1 MFSRGEGVPCSS
13 RRSKSEISVR
23 NVPAS
28 YSTDTH
34 RPDTPL
40 TNTYTFKPE
49 RFSSHS
55 VLVNSFPLDGT
66 GQRVV
71 DVGGGE
77 GYLSRILA
85 SRQYRVVCVAA
96 PGSIAKDFPGEVEV
110 VEADLDFKHPPLV
123 GPFDYALCGDLLE
136 HLRDPKQTLL
146 WIRDLLRPGGKL
158 IASLPNSAHA
168 YVRLNVLMGR
178 FPKHDRGL
186 FDRTHLHFYS
196 LAGWKEL
203 LAACSFGIEGLRATT
218 VPIGLVFPRW
228 RHGVAVQALER
239 VSYGLATLWKT
250 MFAYQFVIIA
260 HPI

>member
-1 MFSRGEGVPCSS
+1 M
-13 RRSKSEISVR
+13 
-23 NVPAS
+23 
-28 YSTDTH
+28 
-34 RPDTPL
+34 PDTPL
-40 TNTYTFKPE
+40 TTTYIFKPE
-49 RFSSHS
+49 RFSSHTA
-55 VLVNSFPLDGT
+55 LVNSFPLDGT

-77 GYLSRILA
+77 GYLSRVLA
-85 SRQYRVVCVAA
+85 ARQYRVVCVAA
-96 PGSIAKDFPGEVEV
+96 PGTIAKDFPGDVEV
-110 VEADLDFKHPPLV
+110 VEADLDFRVPPLA

-146 WIRDLLRPGGKL
+146 WIQGLLRPGGKL

-196 LAGWKEL
+196 LDGWKEL
-203 LAACSFGIEGLRATT
+203 LAACGFHIEDLRATT
-218 VPIGLVFPRW
+218 VPIGLVFPRG
-228 RHGVAVQALER
+228 RHSVALRALEH
-239 VSYGLATLWKT
+239 VSYGFATLWKT

-260 HPI
+260 RPI